1 LGCNLGVRRG
11 GTALKRGR
19 RSTEVGVCLGVE
31 ETLACRAAEGGVHR
45 ALASAPGDHRGLRAA
60 QLRYRAASASSSPR
74 SIRSSSRPRPPRA
87 CHEHGPARGRPGG
100 RPEARR
106 PGRRPGRPRACA
118 RQRRALPRAVAM
130 LDVGVAGGGSHT
142 PRACGGD
149 ASGPS
154 FSLRSHRRP
163 SIWTSISA
171 SEIGAHTR
179 PACTRASPPHA
190 PDSFAVRDRRSEE
203 SAGRPRQRPAPRP
216 ARRA

>member
-1 LGCNLGVRRG
+1 VRLGRPLHGAAPRRRARLERSPSNAALRAAASGARSSTTSTVPTSQAAADDRLDCNLGVRRG

-106 PGRRPGRPRACA
+106 PGRRPGRTGACA
-118 RQRRALPRAVAM
+118 RQRRALTT
-130 LDVGVAGGGSHT
+130 GG
-142 PRACGGD
+142 
-149 ASGPS
+149 
-154 FSLRSHRRP
+154 
-163 SIWTSISA
+163 
-171 SEIGAHTR
+171 
-179 PACTRASPPHA
+179 
-190 PDSFAVRDRRSEE
+190 RD
-203 SAGRPRQRPAPRP
+203 AGR
-216 ARRA
+216 RRRRRG